1 MHEMGIAEKIVEIA
15 LESIPEDIENPRI
28 EKMNLRI
35 GKFASVVEDSLR
47 FCFGIIVKDTP
58 LEDTKLEIENVPVL
72 VHCNKCNFEWEVDDP
87 IFKCPECKGTDLE
100 MLSGREIDIDSIELA
115 D

>member
-1 MHEMGIAEKIVEIA
+1 MHEMGIAEQIVEIA
-15 LESIPEDIENPRI
+15 LKSIPGDIADPKVER
-28 EKMNLRI
+28 MNLRI
-35 GKFASVVEDSLR
+35 GQFASVVEDSLR

-58 LEDTKLEIENVPVL
+58 LAETELVIETVPVL
-72 VHCNKCNFEWEVDDP
+72 VHCNKCGFEWEVDNP
-87 IFKCPECKGTDLE
+87 IFKCPECRGTDLE

>member
-1 MHEMGIAEKIVEIA
+1 MHEMGIAQKIVEIA
-15 LESIPEDIENPRI
+15 LESIPEDAENPKI

-58 LEDTKLEIENVPVL
+58 LEDTKLVIENVPVL
-72 VHCNKCNFEWEVDDP
+72 VHCNQCNFEWEVDDP
-87 IFKCPECKGTDLE
+87 IFKCPECKGTDLD
-100 MLSGREIDIDSIELA
+100 MLSGREIDIESIELA

>member
-15 LESIPEDIENPRI
+15 LASIPEDVKDPKI

-47 FCFGIIVKDTP
+47 FCFSIIVKDTP
-58 LEDTKLEIENVPVL
+58 LEDTKLIIKSVPVL
-72 VHCNKCNFEWEVDDP
+72 VHCNKCGTEWEVDNP
-87 IFKCPECKGTDLE
+87 IFTCPECEANDLE

>member
-15 LESIPEDIENPRI
+15 LSSIPEDVENPRI

-58 LEDTKLEIENVPVL
+58 LEDTKLVIESVPVL
-72 VHCNKCNFEWEVDDP
+72 VHCNKCTFEWEVDNP

>member
-1 MHEMGIAEKIVEIA
+1 MGIAQKIVEIA
-15 LESIPEDIENPRI
+15 LESIPEDAENPKI

-58 LEDTKLEIENVPVL
+58 LEDTELVIENVPVL
-72 VHCNKCNFEWEVDDP
+72 VHCNQCDFEWEVDDP
-87 IFKCPECKGTDLE
+87 IFKCPECKGTDLD
-100 MLSGREIDIDSIELA
+100 MLSGREIDIESIELA

>member
-15 LESIPEDIENPRI
+15 LASVPEDVKNPKI
-28 EKMNLRI
+28 AKMNLSI

-47 FCFGIIVKDTP
+47 FCFAIIVKDTP
-58 LEDTKLEIENVPVL
+58 LENTELIIKNVPVL
-72 VHCNKCNFEWEVDDP
+72 VKCKKCSHEWEVDNP
-87 IFKCPECKGTDLE
+87 IFKCPECKGTDLD

>member
-1 MHEMGIAEKIVEIA
+1 MHEMCIAEKIGEIA

-47 FCFGIIVKDTP
+47 FCFGIIVKGTP
-58 LEDTKLEIENVPVL
+58 LEDTKLVIESVPVL
-72 VHCNKCNFEWEVDDP
+72 VHCNKCNFEWGVDDP
-87 IFKCPECKGTDLE
+87 IFKCPECQGTDLE
-100 MLSGREIDIDSIELA
+100 MLSGREINIDSIELA

>member
-15 LESIPEDIENPRI
+15 LASIPEDIENPRI
-28 EKMNLRI
+28 AKMNLRI

-47 FCFGIIVKDTP
+47 FCFGIIVENTSLADTE
-58 LEDTKLEIENVPVL
+58 LIIESVPVL
-72 VHCNKCNFEWEVDDP
+72 VHCNKCSFEWEVDNP
-87 IFKCPECKGTDLE
+87 IFKCPECKATDLE

>member
-1 MHEMGIAEKIVEIA
+1 MHEMGIAQKIVEIA
-15 LESIPEDIENPRI
+15 LESIPENEENPRI

-58 LEDTKLEIENVPVL
+58 LEDTKLEIESVPVL

-100 MLSGREIDIDSIELA
+100 MLSGREIDIESIELA

>member
-1 MHEMGIAEKIVEIA
+1 MHEMGIAEQIVEIA
-15 LESIPEDIENPRI
+15 IASIPDDVKNPEI

-35 GKFASVVEDSLR
+35 GRFASVVEDSLR
-47 FCFGIIVKDTP
+47 FCFGIIVKGTP
-58 LEDTKLEIENVPVL
+58 LENTELIIEIVPVK
-72 VHCNKCNFEWEVDDP
+72 VHCNNCHHEWEVDDP
-87 IFKCPECKGTDLE
+87 VFKCGKCEGTDLQ

>member
-15 LESIPEDIENPRI
+15 LASIPEDIENPKI
-28 EKMNLRI
+28 AKMNLKI

-47 FCFGIIVKDTP
+47 FCFGIIVESTP
-58 LEDTKLEIENVPVL
+58 LADTELVIESVPVL
-72 VHCNKCNFEWEVDDP
+72 VHCNKCSFEWEVDNP
-87 IFKCPECKGTDLE
+87 IFKCPECKATDLE

>member
-1 MHEMGIAEKIVEIA
+1 MHEMGIAEQIVEIA
-15 LESIPEDIENPRI
+15 LKSIPGDIADPKVER
-28 EKMNLRI
+28 MNLRI
-35 GKFASVVEDSLR
+35 GQFASVVEDSLR

-58 LEDTKLEIENVPVL
+58 LSETELVIETVPVL
-72 VHCNKCNFEWEVDDP
+72 VHCNKCGFEWEVDNP
-87 IFKCPECKGTDLE
+87 IFKCPECRGTDLE